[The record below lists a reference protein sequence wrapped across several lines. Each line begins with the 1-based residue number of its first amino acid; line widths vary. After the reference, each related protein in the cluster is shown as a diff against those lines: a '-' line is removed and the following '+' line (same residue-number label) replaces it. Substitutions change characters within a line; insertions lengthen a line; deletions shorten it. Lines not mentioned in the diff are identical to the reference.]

1 MSAAP
6 KYHEAAAPLVDTV
19 IDTVG
24 KDIVLGLPLG
34 LGKANHIANALFE
47 RAMADSAIK
56 LRIFTALTLE
66 PPAPAAGIARR
77 FTEPLVE
84 RLFAG
89 YPALAYA
96 QAVRA
101 GRLPPNIMVNEFF
114 LQAGHWLGVGTA
126 QQNYISANYTHAVRY
141 MLDAGVNVV
150 AQLVAKQ
157 QDASGT
163 RFSLSCN
170 PDITLDLLPAFEA
183 IRRAGGKAMLLGQ
196 VNSELPYMAGEAEL
210 DESAFAHILE
220 APVCDFPLFAPP
232 KPPVGLTD
240 HALGLHVARLV
251 KDGGTLQIGIG
262 SIADAVAHALILR
275 HRDAGAFSEAVRRLT
290 AANPAEKAGE
300 DGPFAEGL
308 YGASE
313 MLVDAFL
320 AMIDAGVVKRPAEDG
335 AILHAAFFLGPRAF
349 YRTLREMPGEMRE
362 RIRMTS
368 VSFVN
373 ELFGDVPRKRRDR
386 AHARFVNNAMMATLL
401 GAVVSD
407 GLEDGRVVSGVGGQ
421 YNFVAQAF
429 ALADARSVI
438 TLNATRSERG
448 RTVSNIRYSYGHVTI
463 PRHLRDIVITESGIA
478 DLRGKPDSQVI
489 AAMLS
494 IADSRFQDALLSAAK
509 KAGKIERGYEI
520 PAAFRDNTP
529 ARIERAL
536 GPARRRG
543 VFPDFPFGTDFTET
557 EQRLL
562 PALRHLKSIAGSKR
576 RLAQTLLAG
585 IAQRPDAETVACLQR
600 LDLDAPNRPVEFL
613 HRALVR
619 GALAR
624 TAAESRRC

>member
-1 MSAAP
+1 MSAGPEYYTSAE
-6 KYHEAAAPLVDTV
+6 HLVDAL
-19 IDTVG
+19 IDAVG

-34 LGKANHIANALFE
+34 LGKANHIANALFD
-47 RAMADSAIK
+47 RAAADSSIT

-66 PPAPAAGIARR
+66 TPAPAAGIARR

-96 QAVRA
+96 RAVRG
-101 GRLPPNIMVNEFF
+101 GRLPPNITVNEFF
-114 LQAGHWLGVGTA
+114 LQAGHWLGIGYA
-126 QQNYISANYTHAVRY
+126 QQNYISANYTHAARY

-150 AQLVAKQ
+150 AQLVAKRT
-157 QDASGT
+157 DASGV

-170 PDITLDLLPAFEA
+170 PDITVDLLPAFEA
-183 IRRAGGKAMLLGQ
+183 LRKAGGKAVLLGQ
-196 VNSELPYMAGEAEL
+196 VNSELPYMMGDAEVEA
-210 DESAFAHILE
+210 SAFSHILE
-220 APVCDFPLFAPP
+220 APECDFPLFAPP

-275 HRDAGAFSEAVRRLT
+275 HRNATAFEDTVGRLT
-290 AANPAEKAGE
+290 AANGAERTWE
-300 DGPFAEGL
+300 DGPFTEGL

-313 MLVDAFL
+313 MLVDAFMEL
-320 AMIDAGVVKRPAEDG
+320 IDAGVMKRQVEDG
-335 AILHAAFFLGPRAF
+335 AVLHAAFFLGPRAF
-349 YRTLREMPGEMRE
+349 YRKLREMPDEARD
-362 RIRMTS
+362 RLRMTS

-373 ELFGDVPRKRRDR
+373 ELYGDAPRKRRDR
-386 AHARFVNNAMMATLL
+386 VHARFVNNAMMATLL

-429 ALADARSVI
+429 ALEDARSVI
-438 TLNATRSERG
+438 TLNATRKERG

-463 PRHLRDIVITESGIA
+463 PRHLRDIVVTEYGIA
-478 DLRGKPDSQVI
+478 DLRGKTDRDVI

-494 IADSRFQDALLSAAK
+494 IADSRFQPDLLAAAK
-509 KAGKIERGYEI
+509 AAGKIERDYEI
-520 PAAFRDNTP
+520 PPAFRDNTP
-529 ARIERAL
+529 ARIGRAL
-536 GPARRRG
+536 GPAQAQG
-543 VFPDFPFGTDFTET
+543 LFPSFPFGTDFTDA
-557 EQRLL
+557 EQYLL
-562 PALRHLKSIAGSKR
+562 PALRRLKSISGSKR

-585 IAQRPDAETVACLQR
+585 ILQRPNAETAACLER
-600 LDLDAPNRPVEFL
+600 MALAAPRRPVEYF
-613 HRALVR
+613 HRALLL
-619 GALAR
+619 GALAS
-624 TAAESRRC
+624 TAVES

>member
-1 MSAAP
+1 MSASP
-6 KYHEAAAPLVDTV
+6 DYHTTADALVDAV
-19 IDTVG
+19 IDEVG

-47 RAMADSAIK
+47 RAVADSSIT

-84 RLFAG
+84 RLFKG

-96 QAVRA
+96 RA
-101 GRLPPNIMVNEFF
+101 IREGRLPPNVTVNEFF
-114 LQAGHWLGVGTA
+114 LQAGRWLGVGYA

-150 AQLVAKQ
+150 AQLVAKRT
-157 QDASGT
+157 DASGT
-163 RFSLSCN
+163 CFSLSCN
-170 PDITLDLLPAFEA
+170 PDITVDLLPAFEA
-183 IRRAGGKAMLLGQ
+183 LRKAGGKAVLLGQ
-196 VNSELPYMAGEAEL
+196 VNSELPYMAGEAEI
-210 DESAFAHILE
+210 DDSAFAHILE
-220 APVCDFPLFAPP
+220 APHCEFPLFAPP

-262 SIADAVAHALILR
+262 SIADAVAHALVLR
-275 HRDAGAFSEAVRRLT
+275 HRNSAAFGNAVRRLT
-290 AANPAEKAGE
+290 VGNSEDTPWE
-300 DGPFAEGL
+300 DGPFTEGL

-320 AMIDAGVVKRPAEDG
+320 SLIDAGIIKRQVEDG
-335 AILHAAFFLGPRAF
+335 ALLHAAFFLGPRAF
-349 YRTLREMPGEMRE
+349 YRTLREMPEETRD

-373 ELFGDVPRKRRDR
+373 ELYGDVARKRRDR
-386 AHARFVNNAMMATLL
+386 VHARFVNNAMMATLQ

-429 ALADARSVI
+429 ALEDARSVI
-438 TLNATRSERG
+438 TLNATREERG

-463 PRHLRDIVITESGIA
+463 PRHLRDIIITEYGIA
-478 DLRGKPDSQVI
+478 DLWGKSDRDVI

-494 IADSRFQDALLSAAK
+494 ITDSRFQEELLATAK
-509 KAGKIERGYEI
+509 SAGKIERDHEI
-520 PAAFRDNTP
+520 APVFRDNTP
-529 ARIERAL
+529 ARIRRAL
-536 GPARRRG
+536 GPARAQG
-543 VFPDFPFGTDFTET
+543 LFPDFPFGTDFTEA
-557 EQRLL
+557 EQRLM
-562 PALRHLKSIAGSKR
+562 PALHRLKSISGSKLC
-576 RLAQTLLAG
+576 LAQMLLAG
-585 IAQRPDAETVACLQR
+585 ISQRPNSKAMECLER
-600 LDLDAPNRPVEFL
+600 MDLTAPKRPTEFL
-613 HRALVR
+613 HRALLL
-619 GALAR
+619 GALAA
-624 TAAESRRC
+624 TTAES

>member
-6 KYHEAAAPLVDTV
+6 KYHKAAETLVDAV
-19 IDTVG
+19 IDEVG
-24 KDIVLGLPLG
+24 KNIVLGLPLG

-47 RAMADSAIK
+47 RAVADSSIN

-96 QAVRA
+96 RAARA
-101 GRLPPNIMVNEFF
+101 GSLPPNITVNEFF
-114 LQAGHWLGVGTA
+114 LQAGHWLGVGSA
-126 QQNYISANYTHAVRY
+126 QQNYISANYTHAARY
-141 MLDAGVNVV
+141 MLEAGVNVV
-150 AQLVAKQ
+150 AQLVAKRT
-157 QDASGT
+157 DPSGT
-163 RFSLSCN
+163 SFSLSCN
-170 PDITLDLLPAFEA
+170 PDITVDLLPAFET
-183 IRRAGGKAMLLGQ
+183 IRQAGGKAILLGQ
-196 VNSELPYMAGEAEL
+196 VNSELPYMAGDAAL
-210 DESAFAHILE
+210 AESAFAHILE
-220 APVCDFPLFAPP
+220 APDCDFPLFAPP

-262 SIADAVAHALILR
+262 SIADAVAHGLILR
-275 HRDAGAFSEAVRRLT
+275 HRDTAAFEDAVSRLT
-290 AANPAEKAGE
+290 AANSNERVWEG
-300 DGPFAEGL
+300 GPFAEGL

-320 AMIDAGVVKRPAEDG
+320 ALIDAGILKREAEDG
-335 AILHAAFFLGPRAF
+335 ATLHAAFFLGPRAF
-349 YRTLREMPGEMRE
+349 YRTLRDMPDETRD
-362 RIRMTS
+362 RIRMTA

-373 ELFGDVPRKRRDR
+373 ELYGDVPRKRRDR
-386 AHARFVNNAMMATLL
+386 VHARFINNAMMATLL

-429 ALADARSVI
+429 ALDGARSVI
-438 TLNATRSERG
+438 TLNATRQERG

-463 PRHLRDIVITESGIA
+463 PRHLRDIVVTEYGIA
-478 DLRGKPDSQVI
+478 DLRGKPDREVI

-494 IADSRFQDALLSAAK
+494 VADSRFQQDLLTEAK
-509 KAGKIERGYEI
+509 AAGKIERGYEI
-520 PAAFRDNTP
+520 PAAHRDNTP
-529 ARIERAL
+529 ARIEGAL
-536 GPARRRG
+536 GPARRQG
-543 VFPDFPFGTDFTET
+543 LFPDFPFGTDFTEA

-562 PALRHLKSIAGSKR
+562 PALQHLKSISGSKR
-576 RLAQTLLAG
+576 CLAQIFLAG
-585 IAQRPDAETVACLQR
+585 IARRPDAEAAACLKR
-600 LDLDAPNRPVEFL
+600 MDLAAPKRPTEYV
-613 HRALVR
+613 HRALLL
-619 GALAR
+619 GALAA
-624 TAAESRRC
+624 TVTGS